1 VLETVEMREKWELYL
16 KNSAREEVMI
26 MHISII

>member
-1 VLETVEMREKWELYL
+1 MREKWELYL